1 MNNYFRT
8 PNRVFD
14 LNLTSSEKL
23 VLVYL
28 CRCSNNAVA
37 FPSYSTIAN
46 KCSINKRT
54 AIRAIKTL
62 EDKRLIMVIRE
73 YNKPNQYIVTLGGDK

>member
-28 CRCSNNAVA
+28 CRRSNNAIA
-37 FPSYSTIAN
+37 FPSYSTIAS
-46 KCSINKRT
+46 KCSITRMT
-54 AIRAIKTL
+54 AIKSVKTL
-62 EDKRLIMVIRE
+62 EDKRLIMVNRE
-73 YNKPNQYIVTLGGDK
+73 HNKPNQYIVTLGGIK